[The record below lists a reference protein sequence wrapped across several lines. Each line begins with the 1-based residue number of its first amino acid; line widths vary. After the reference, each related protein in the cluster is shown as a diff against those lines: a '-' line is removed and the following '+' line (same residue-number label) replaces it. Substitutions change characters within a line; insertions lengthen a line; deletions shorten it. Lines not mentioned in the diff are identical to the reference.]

1 MLNTQPDVIS
11 LWCFS
16 CDHCA
21 ELLLWLGAVRRG
33 LHAEQ
38 QPDVISLW
46 CFSCD
51 HCAELLLWLGA
62 VRRGLHAEQHN
73 LM

>member
-1 MLNTQPDVIS
+1 MEYHGGV
-11 LWCFS
+11 FS

-46 CFSCD
+46 FFSCD
-51 HCAELLLWLGA
+51 HCAELLLRLGFM
-62 VRRGLHAEQHN
+62 LNNN